1 MKFTLDFSK
10 YSQKVS
16 PIELKKGGRIS
27 MGLSNRPSYSH
38 PSAPI
43 ILGPLF
49 SFSPSFLRFL
59 HIWKKRGLR
68 GRKKRWGFS
77 LSGCRRRYGSC
88 RTSGNRRVMFCRA
101 KYESLL
107 SIFFKSEKK
116 GFARS
121 KKKVGVLIKRLSEK
135 VRVQLGSGF

>member
-1 MKFTLDFSK
+1 
-10 YSQKVS
+10 
-16 PIELKKGGRIS
+16 

-43 ILGPLF
+43 ILGPIF
-49 SFSPSFLRFL
+49 SFSPSFCIFG
-59 HIWKKRGLR
+59 KKGHVRS
-68 GRKKRWGFS
+68 KKKMGVLLKR
-77 LSGCRRRYGSC
+77 LTERYGSC
-88 RTSGNRRVMFCRA
+88 GTSGNRRVMFCRA

-116 GFARS
+116 GVARS